1 MEVIKKEYV
10 CDVCGNKASK
20 DAKQIKLTYGNQRP
34 HDNPSY
40 AVVNIAYVVPYG
52 PSITH
57 LCSGCIVDIL
67 RTAIKLA

>member
-1 MEVIKKEYV
+1 MEIIKKEYV
-10 CDVCGNKASK
+10 CDICGNKADK
-20 DAKQIKLTYGNQRP
+20 DAKQIKLPYGNQGP

-67 RTAIKLA
+67 RAAISN